1 MESGFTKEQ
10 LENKLKALKEF
21 PDEVL
26 GFLGLQT
33 KYYGIKRITRK
44 LKIINES
51 NI

>member
-26 GFLGLQT
+26 GGLGRIT
-33 KYYGIKRITRK
+33 KYNGIKRITKKIDK
-44 LKIINES
+44 LTN
-51 NI
+51 